1 MLLQRDLIIRF
12 LKYSLVGCI
21 SVGVYFLSVFIFI
34 EKYQWDPVIGSAAA
48 FIIMTIVSFLINIR
62 YTFNSRFTQRKLVRF
77 LLVSLVGFLL
87 NVILIFFIV
96 HILSFHYFIGELVT
110 VLVIPLV
117 NFLLN
122 NYWTFQGE

>member
-1 MLLQRDLIIRF
+1 MLLQRDLVVRF
-12 LKYSLVGCI
+12 LKYSLVGFI

-34 EKYQWDPVIGSAAA
+34 EKNHWDPVIGSGAA
-48 FIIMTIVSFLINIR
+48 FIIMTAVSFLINVR
-62 YTFNSRFTQRKLVRF
+62 YTFKSSFTSQKFVRF

-87 NVILIFFIV
+87 NLLLIFLVV

-117 NFLLN
+117 NFILN
-122 NYWTFQGE
+122 NYWTFQEG

>member
-34 EKYQWDPVIGSAAA
+34 EKYQWDQVIGSAAA